1 MTRALSAGEGLE
13 SRRGSTGAGYF
24 ERSERPLTSLLFLLP
39 MIVVY
44 ELGTRFYA
52 VSSGRA
58 PEHIYA
64 FTLMQRFFLMLG
76 ATGRLLPALAVAGI
90 LIAWHL
96 ARKDPWEFRPRTL
109 VGMFFESVLLAFPL
123 IAMSAL
129 LAHYLPR
136 VLMAATP
143 ARPTGMDLLIL
154 PLGAGVYEELVFR
167 LILLTVLSLLFK
179 DAMKA
184 PPALAGAAVV
194 LLSALAFSGYHHL
207 GSEPFGWPRFIFR
220 TLAGIYLGV
229 VFLCRGFG
237 IAAASHAAYDVL
249 IGLM

>member
-1 MTRALSAGEGLE
+1 MTAGVAAPGAGGGR
-13 SRRGSTGAGYF
+13 SAGYF

-96 ARKDPWEFRPRTL
+96 ARKDPWEFRPRTF
-109 VGMFFESVLLAFPL
+109 VGMLFESVLLAFPL
-123 IAMSAL
+123 IALSAL
-129 LAHYLPR
+129 LATYLPR
-136 VLMAATP
+136 VLMAAAAVRP
-143 ARPTGMDLLIL
+143 AGMDLFIL

-167 LILLTVLSLLFK
+167 LILLTLLSLLFK
-179 DAMKA
+179 DVMKA
-184 PPALAGAAVV
+184 PPALAGAVVV
-194 LLSALAFSGYHHL
+194 LLSAVAFSGYHHL

-220 TLAGIYLGV
+220 TLAGVYLGI